1 MRPVLYNL
9 IFEGVFPMLKR
20 VSFYA
25 VLVSLVATFQMTG
38 CAKQD
43 VVKKDDGIAPT
54 TVANKVD
61 PLKSAEPKN
70 SAIPAKPVATPSAAQ
85 ATSTQPAS
93 AQQSQNASSKAEL
106 QSALEKIYFDFDSA
120 SLSET
125 SRSTLAKNAAA
136 LTKETSSKIRIE
148 GNCDE
153 RGSAEY
159 NLALGERRAKA
170 AHQYLVTMGVKP
182 DRLSIVSYGKEKPAV
197 QGSDESAWTKNRRD
211 EFVVVTK

>member
-1 MRPVLYNL
+1 MV
-9 IFEGVFPMLKR
+9 KR
-20 VSFYA
+20 VLFYA
-25 VLVSLVATFQMTG
+25 VFVSLVATFQLTG

-43 VVKKDDGIAPT
+43 VVKKDDGIAPAT
-54 TVANKVD
+54 ADSSKSIE
-61 PLKSAEPKN
+61 LKASPTQ
-70 SAIPAKPVATPSAAQ
+70 SRQ
-85 ATSTQPAS
+85 ATTPPVVQPSLQPA
-93 AQQSQNASSKAEL
+93 ASQRSQKTSSIAEL
-106 QSALEKIYFDFDSA
+106 QSALEKIYFDFDSV

-136 LTKETSSKIRIE
+136 LTKETTSKIRIE

-170 AHQYLVTMGVKP
+170 AQQYLVTMGVKP
-182 DRLSIVSYGKEKPAV
+182 DRLSIISYGKEKPAV
-197 QGSDESAWTKNRRD
+197 QGSDESAWAKNRRD